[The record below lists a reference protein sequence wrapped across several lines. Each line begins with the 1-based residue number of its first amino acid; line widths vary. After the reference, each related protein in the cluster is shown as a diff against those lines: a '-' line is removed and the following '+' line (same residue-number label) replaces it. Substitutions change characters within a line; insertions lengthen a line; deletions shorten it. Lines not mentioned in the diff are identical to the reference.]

1 MYQNSRKDAKKLSLR
16 GLFHLNFGAKKM
28 ILVKNDSTKVWNASV
43 FHFSFV
49 LFSLK
54 QLKEWTRVKSLSHVD
69 EW

>member
-28 ILVKNDSTKVWNASV
+28 ILVKNNSTKVWNASV

-54 QLKEWTRVKSLSHVD
+54 QLRN
-69 EW
+69 